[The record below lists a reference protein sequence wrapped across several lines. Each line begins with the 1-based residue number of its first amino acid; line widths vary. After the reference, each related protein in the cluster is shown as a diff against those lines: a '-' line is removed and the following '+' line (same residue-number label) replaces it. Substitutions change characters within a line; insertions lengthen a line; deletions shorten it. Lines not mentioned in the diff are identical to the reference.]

1 MIITTII
8 ILIIIGNL
16 TENTYVQI
24 RIYLNN
30 KNDGLPS
37 SISHTDNITYPNQ
50 SRFPN
55 NPKNE

>member
-37 SISHTDNITYPNQ
+37 SISHTDNITKPISQ
-50 SRFPN
+50 
-55 NPKNE
+55 